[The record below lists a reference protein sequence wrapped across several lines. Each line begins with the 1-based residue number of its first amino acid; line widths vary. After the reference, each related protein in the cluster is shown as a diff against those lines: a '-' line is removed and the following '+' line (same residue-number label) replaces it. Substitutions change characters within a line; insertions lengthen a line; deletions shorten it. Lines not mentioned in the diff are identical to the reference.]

1 MNNEVIEKDKSVL
14 EFVNKLLETI
24 SINDKLFRET
34 KSKVNNKLNDLIY
47 FELKEIGRS
56 PIVKDYIGGKL
67 FTLSFEIVVFNGYY
81 YRSIDKESVRIDMV
95 ISEENRCT
103 IFIND
108 TNEGKFD
115 LKEDYDKLLDEFLS
129 NEDLTGY
136 SFVNLIFD
144 IKKKI
149 EKEVNEKFDPDLENI
164 ILKDNV
170 FTIFKDALFENIKK
184 ELDINFIS
192 RELII
197 RLSGLLNKNYTE
209 KFERKRKQIYIKTN
223 EMYLEKSQ
231 ALLIILNNILD
242 IDEIKQNTRNIIIIK
257 DLLENSILLLNS
269 KNKKGYE
276 EFHPSNSN
284 IKDKSDSILEY
295 MIYLKNKID
304 KGEYNE

>member
-1 MNNEVIEKDKSVL
+1 MNNKVIEKDKPVL

-34 KSKVNNKLNDLIY
+34 KSKVNNKLNELIY

-56 PIVKDYIGGKL
+56 PIVKEYIDNKL
-67 FTLSFEIVVFNGYY
+67 LSLSFEIVVFNGYY
-81 YRSIDKESVRIDMV
+81 ELIKKDSVRIDMV
-95 ISEENRCT
+95 ISEENKCT

-108 TNEGKFD
+108 VKEGKFD
-115 LKEDYDKLLDEFLS
+115 LKEDYDKLLDEFLA
-129 NEDLTGY
+129 NEDLKGY
-136 SFVNLIFD
+136 SFINLIFD
-144 IKKKI
+144 IKNKI

-170 FTIFKDALFENIKK
+170 FTIFKDALFENVKK

-223 EMYLEKSQ
+223 ETYLERSQ

-242 IDEIKQNTRNIIIIK
+242 IDEIKQNARNIIIIK

-276 EFHPSNSN
+276 EFYPSTSD

-295 MIYLKNKID
+295 MMYIKNKID

>member
-1 MNNEVIEKDKSVL
+1 MNNEVIEKDKPVL

-81 YRSIDKESVRIDMV
+81 YGSIDKDSVRIDMV
-95 ISEENRCT
+95 ISEENKCT

-108 TNEGKFD
+108 LKEGKFD
-115 LKEDYDKLLDEFLS
+115 LKEDYDKLLDEFLA
-129 NEDLTGY
+129 NEDLKGY
-136 SFVNLIFD
+136 SFINLIFD
-144 IKKKI
+144 IKNKI
-149 EKEVNEKFDPDLENI
+149 EKEVNEKFDPELENI

-242 IDEIKQNTRNIIIIK
+242 IDEINQNVKNIIIIK

-269 KNKKGYE
+269 KNEKGYE
-276 EFHPSNSN
+276 EFYTSTSD

-295 MIYLKNKID
+295 MMYLKNKID

>member
-1 MNNEVIEKDKSVL
+1 MNNEVFEKDKSVL

-34 KSKVNNKLNDLIY
+34 KSKVNNKLNELIY

-81 YRSIDKESVRIDMV
+81 YGSIDKESVRIDMV
-95 ISEENRCT
+95 ISEENKCT

-108 TNEGKFD
+108 KNEGKFD
-115 LKEDYDKLLDEFLS
+115 LKDDYDKLLDEFLS
-129 NEDLTGY
+129 NEDLNGY
-136 SFVNLIFD
+136 SFINLIFD
-144 IKKKI
+144 IKNKI

-197 RLSGLLNKNYTE
+197 RLSGLLNKNCTE

-242 IDEIKQNTRNIIIIK
+242 IDEIKQNARNIIIIK

-276 EFHPSNSN
+276 EFHPSTSN

-295 MIYLKNKID
+295 MMYLKNKID
-304 KGEYNE
+304 KGKYNE